1 MVQYNP
7 RDWFGLIF
15 QFHKSDTF
23 RQLAGMMLV
32 IALFSG
38 AVAYLEIEIL
48 NMRFK
53 TTTIMHSLLGVVIG
67 LLMVFRTNTAYE
79 RWWEGRKLWGSLL
92 NNTRN
97 IAIKIHA
104 MVPVNDQETR
114 IKVVELMSNFAT
126 ALQYHLTH
134 QLSKQQKFI
143 GDTEPKHQ
151 PNLLATQ
158 LYELVH
164 NLHKEERINGYQFLS
179 LNNELQSLTDI
190 TGACERIKKTPI
202 PYSYSLFIKKFLFI
216 YIMTMPFSFVSDF
229 GYWIILITTFVF
241 YVLVSLEL
249 IAEEIE
255 DPFGNDANDLPM
267 ASICENIKKSTAEI
281 LQIDPNI

>member
-1 MVQYNP
+1 
-7 RDWFGLIF
+7 
-15 QFHKSDTF
+15 
-23 RQLAGMMLV
+23 
-32 IALFSG
+32 
-38 AVAYLEIEIL
+38 
-48 NMRFK
+48 
-53 TTTIMHSLLGVVIG
+53 
-67 LLMVFRTNTAYE
+67 
-79 RWWEGRKLWGSLL
+79 
-92 NNTRN
+92 
-97 IAIKIHA
+97 
-104 MVPVNDQETR
+104 MVPVNDQGTR

-134 QLSKQQKFI
+134 QLSKQHKFI

-158 LYELVH
+158 LYELVN
-164 NLHKEERINGYQFLS
+164 NLHKEERINGYQYLA

-267 ASICENIKKSTAEI
+267 TSICENIKKSTAEI
-281 LQIDPNI
+281 LQIDPNV

>member
-32 IALFSG
+32 IAIFSG

-48 NMRFK
+48 NMRFR
-53 TTTIMHSLLGVVIG
+53 TTTIAHSLLGVVIG

-97 IAIKIHA
+97 IAIKMHV
-104 MVPVNDQETR
+104 MLPVANQEER
-114 IKVVELMSNFAT
+114 IKIFELMSNFAT

-134 QLSKQQKFI
+134 QLSKEKKFI
-143 GDTEPKHQ
+143 GDQESIHQ
-151 PNLLATQ
+151 PNLIATQ
-158 LYELVH
+158 LYELV
-164 NLHKEERINGYQFLS
+164 NDLHKKEHINGYQFLA
-179 LNNELQSLTDI
+179 LNNELQALTDI

-229 GYWIILITTFVF
+229 GYWIVLITTFVF

-267 ASICENIKKSTAEI
+267 TSICENIKKSTAEI
-281 LQIDPNI
+281 LQIDPTV

>member
-32 IALFSG
+32 IAIFSG

-53 TTTIMHSLLGVVIG
+53 TTTIVHSLLGIVIG

-97 IAIKIHA
+97 IAIKIHVMLPTA
-104 MVPVNDQETR
+104 NQEVR

-134 QLSKQQKFI
+134 QLSKEQKFI
-143 GDTEPKHQ
+143 GDVEPKHQ

-158 LYELVH
+158 LYELV
-164 NLHKEERINGYQFLS
+164 NELHKKEHINGYQFLA
-179 LNNELQSLTDI
+179 LNNELQALTDI

-229 GYWIILITTFVF
+229 GYWIVLITTFVF

-255 DPFGNDANDLPM
+255 DPFGGDANDLPTKKI
-267 ASICENIKKSTAEI
+267 ADNIRKHVEELI
-281 LQIDPNI
+281 H

>member
-15 QFHKSDTF
+15 KFHKSDTF
-23 RQLAGMMLV
+23 RQLAGMMVL
-32 IALFSG
+32 IALF
-38 AVAYLEIEIL
+38 AWLIAYFEIEVL
-48 NMRFK
+48 KMQFK
-53 TTTIMHSLLGVVIG
+53 TTTIVHSLLGIVIG

-92 NNTRN
+92 NNSRN
-97 IAIKIHA
+97 LSIKIDAFIAI
-104 MVPVNDQETR
+104 NDTENR
-114 IKVVELMSNFAT
+114 IKTNELLSNFAT
-126 ALQYHLTH
+126 SLQYHLTT
-134 QLSKQQKFI
+134 QLDKKQQFV
-143 GDTEPKHQ
+143 GDNNQAHQ
-151 PNLLATQ
+151 PNLLASQ
-158 LYELVH
+158 LYMMIH
-164 NLHKEERINGYQFLS
+164 DMYKNAIIDGYQFLA

-216 YIMTMPFSFVSDF
+216 YIMSIPFSFVSDF

-255 DPFGNDANDLPM
+255 DPFGLDSNDLPM
-267 ASICENIKKSTAEI
+267 TSICENIKRSTAEI
-281 LQIDPNI
+281 LRIDPNA